1 MKSRVI
7 VDAGPLVALL
17 NRRDTHHAWV
27 VQQLGDIQPPML
39 SCESVLA
46 EATYLTRAIPGARA
60 ALIEMLGEG
69 FLNIGM
75 ALADHHSAILAMV
88 RRYNNIPISLADAC
102 LVRLAELYPQSPV
115 LTLDSDFVVYRK
127 NGRQVISLITPRTSP
142 DSNQYRF
149 KQVKTTA
156 ASCTLRCK
164 IDYGPT
170 PL

>member
-17 NRRDTHHAWV
+17 NSRDTHHKWV

-39 SCESVLA
+39 TCEAVLA
-46 EATYLTRAIPGARA
+46 EATYLTRAVTGARA

-88 RRYNNIPISLADAC
+88 RRYTDVPMSLADAC
-102 LVRLAELYPQSPV
+102 LVRLAELYPQSV
-115 LTLDSDFVVYRK
+115 VMTLDSDFAIYRK
-127 NGRQVISLITPRTSP
+127 NGRQVIHMIHP
-142 DSNQYRF
+142 
-149 KQVKTTA
+149 
-156 ASCTLRCK
+156 
-164 IDYGPT
+164 
-170 PL
+170 